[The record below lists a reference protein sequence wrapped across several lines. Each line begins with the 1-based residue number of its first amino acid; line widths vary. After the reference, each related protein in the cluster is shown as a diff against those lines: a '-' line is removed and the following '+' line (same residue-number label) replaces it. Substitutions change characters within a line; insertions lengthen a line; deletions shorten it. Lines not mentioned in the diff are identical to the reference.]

1 MAASG
6 IPDGWGEWPG
16 GDEPA
21 GGSIPADHDG
31 APDEAPDEAGPKSA
45 GAAWAD
51 KTGGS
56 EGGGAAPGEPSGG
69 GPTRGGSGP
78 PGNADRVDKPDA
90 SSRDGRV
97 DYLQPLSN
105 DLIAAVLDAQGY
117 RYFTDSDGDIG
128 GRWDDHMIYFF
139 RFGSKG
145 DLLQVRILVG
155 NTFTTNDVPRLYA
168 FCNEWNH
175 DRLWPKAY
183 VHVYDDGVARVCGE
197 VMADLKTGVAFDQLT
212 QLIECGIETG
222 LHMADA
228 VAELQDA

>member
-6 IPDGWGEWPG
+6 IPDGRDEWPG
-16 GDEPA
+16 GDGHPGGPGPGPA
-21 GGSIPADHDG
+21 GGGG
-31 APDEAPDEAGPKSA
+31 ADEAAGPKSG

-51 KTGGS
+51 KSGGPDVHGAGPTS
-56 EGGGAAPGEPSGG
+56 GGAASGG
-69 GPTRGGSGP
+69 AASGGT
-78 PGNADRVDKPDA
+78 
-90 SSRDGRV
+90 RDGRV
-97 DYLQPLSN
+97 DYLQPLTN
-105 DLIAAVLDAQGY
+105 ELIAAVLDAQGY

-139 RFGSKG
+139 RFGSNA
-145 DLLQVRILVG
+145 DLLQVRMLVG
-155 NTFTTNDVPRLYA
+155 DTFTTNDVPRLYA

-183 VHVYDDGVARVCGE
+183 VHVYDDGIVRVCGE
-197 VMADLKTGVAFDQLT
+197 VMADLKAGVAFDQLT

>member
-6 IPDGWGEWPG
+6 IPDERGEWPG
-16 GDEPA
+16 GDGQA
-21 GGSIPADHDG
+21 GGGQGPTGDH
-31 APDEAPDEAGPKSA
+31 EATGPKSG

-51 KTGGS
+51 KSGGS
-56 EGGGAAPGEPSGG
+56 APGEARGEAPSETSGEASGEASGG
-69 GPTRGGSGP
+69 APGGAP
-78 PGNADRVDKPDA
+78 PDA
-90 SSRDGRV
+90 ARDGRV
-97 DYLQPLSN
+97 DYLQPLTN
-105 DLIAAVLDAQGY
+105 EMIAAVLDAQGY
-117 RYFTDSDGDIG
+117 RYSTDSDGDIG

-139 RFGSKG
+139 RFGTNG

-155 NTFTTNDVPRLYA
+155 NTFTTTDVPRLYT

-175 DRLWPKAY
+175 ERLWPKAY

-197 VMADLKTGVAFDQLT
+197 VMADLKVGVAFDQLT

-228 VAELQDA
+228 VAELQAA